1 MCYFKVLQSWCKNI
15 NDSFVQ
21 VNKLK
26 LPMLQMNELKLMWTI
41 SNNDGSY
48 RDSITNILFFF
59 HFKIDTF

>member
-1 MCYFKVLQSWCKNI
+1 MCYFKVLQSWCRNI

-48 RDSITNILFFF
+48 HDSITNILFFF